1 MAFKF
6 NPFTGTFDEVG
17 TGGGVPD
24 PLTLN
29 ELTVNTLLTADHIH
43 GNLAGSV
50 YIHVKN
56 TDTVQL
62 DAGTPFYITGTVGA
76 SDRVEIQAADS
87 SDPAKGPAV
96 GVLEATLAVNGEG
109 NGVILGEL
117 FNFDTDT
124 PNWST
129 NDALYVANGGGL
141 TNVKPTSG
149 YRQIV
154 AYVGRIQAST
164 GTLILTGTSIDP
176 VAGSNGQIQFNDDG
190 GFGGDAGLTW
200 DKSTDLLSVGGNIQ
214 LSATGSA
221 TTTDTG
227 IYSPGADQLAIS
239 TGGTGR
245 LFVDSSGSLTVTKA
259 GFGGLTALFEAPNG
273 IAEFKSTRTTGGS
286 YSRINGTY
294 AGNPTDYWS
303 IGSNGYFDGSFSI
316 WAGANNTERLRIT
329 EAGLV
334 GIGTSSPTQKLH
346 VKETNTNTVVG
357 VIESS
362 SSASYISF
370 VDTGTAAGSVRC
382 GSFSGDFAI
391 RTGGSESARIDSSG
405 RLLVG
410 TSSARQANF
419 GGAGFASQVNFV
431 GTTIFTATTMLA
443 RDSDDTSGY
452 NLYFGKTRN
461 ATPPGAFVNVALDD
475 ELGQITFGGANEGI
489 YRPGAQIT
497 ALVDGEP
504 STGGDT
510 TDMPGRLVFST
521 TADGASTPTEQLR
534 ITSDRYVRLASGT
547 GGIQFNGD
555 TAAANALDDYEEGTS
570 STSLYGT
577 TTNPSGLSYNLTSYY
592 TKIGRF
598 VYFNYG
604 GNLTSWSSA
613 GSGNVYITVPFACA
627 NINSPLFQPMHG
639 LSIVH
644 HNGFFNVNNVVAKI
658 EQNSNRVYFYQTGST
673 TPLTWSNL
681 VASKFVSM
689 QLTYNAET

>member
-96 GVLEATLAVNGEG
+96 GLVGTTLAVNGEG
-109 NGVILGEL
+109 NGVIIGEL

-316 WAGANNTERLRIT
+316 WAGANNTER
-329 EAGLV
+329 
-334 GIGTSSPTQKLH
+334 
-346 VKETNTNTVVG
+346 
-357 VIESS
+357 
-362 SSASYISF
+362 
-370 VDTGTAAGSVRC
+370 
-382 GSFSGDFAI
+382 
-391 RTGGSESARIDSSG
+391 ARIDSAG

-410 TSSARQANF
+410 TSSSRSISGHTGALQIDGNNFNQSTISIINNANDGNGSF
-419 GGAGFASQVNFV
+419 LF
-431 GTTIFTATTMLA
+431 FTKQ
-443 RDSDDTSGY
+443 RSG
-452 NLYFGKTRN
+452 
-461 ATPPGAFVNVALDD
+461 
-475 ELGQITFGGANEGI
+475 
-489 YRPGAQIT
+489 
-497 ALVDGEP
+497 
-504 STGGDT
+504 STGGNGLVQNNDKIGEIRFTAGDGIDCDT
-510 TDMPGRLVFST
+510 NAARITCNVDGNPGTNDMPGRLVFST
-521 TADGASTPTEQLR
+521 TADGASSPTEQLR

-555 TAAANALDDYEEGTS
+555 TAAANALDDYEEGTWTPTYV
-570 STSLYGT
+570 STGASFTYASN
-577 TTNPSGLSYNLTSYY
+577 TNGNYV
-592 TKIGRF
+592 KIGRL
-598 VYFNYG
+598 VYCRGTIRTTSISG
-604 GNLTSWSSA
+604 GTAANSVSIGGLPF
-613 GSGNVYITVPFACA
+613 TV
-627 NINSPLFQPMHG
+627 
-639 LSIVH
+639 
-644 HNGFFNVNNVVAKI
+644 
-658 EQNSNRVYFYQTGST
+658 NSNTTVESGSSGVHVFTAVSGTFAGEYPSSGLTNPNT
-673 TPLTWSNL
+673 TEASLYYRATADAATSALTYGDLAGGSNQNFIKFNL
-681 VASKFVSM
+681 VYEV
-689 QLTYNAET
+689 

>member
-316 WAGANNTERLRIT
+316 WAGANNTER
-329 EAGLV
+329 
-334 GIGTSSPTQKLH
+334 
-346 VKETNTNTVVG
+346 
-357 VIESS
+357 
-362 SSASYISF
+362 
-370 VDTGTAAGSVRC
+370 
-382 GSFSGDFAI
+382 
-391 RTGGSESARIDSSG
+391 ARIDSAG

-410 TSSARQANF
+410 TSSSRSISGHTGALQIDGNNFNQSTISIINNANDGNGSF
-419 GGAGFASQVNFV
+419 LF
-431 GTTIFTATTMLA
+431 FTKQ
-443 RDSDDTSGY
+443 RSG
-452 NLYFGKTRN
+452 
-461 ATPPGAFVNVALDD
+461 
-475 ELGQITFGGANEGI
+475 
-489 YRPGAQIT
+489 
-497 ALVDGEP
+497 
-504 STGGDT
+504 STGGNGLVQNNDKIGEIRFTAGDGIDCDT
-510 TDMPGRLVFST
+510 NAARITCNVDGNPGTNDMPGRLVFST
-521 TADGASTPTEQLR
+521 TADGASSPTEQLR

-555 TAAANALDDYEEGTS
+555 TAAANALDDYEEGTFTPTIAGTA
-570 STSLYGT
+570 STGT
-577 TTNPSGLSYNLTSYY
+577 ATYTTQVGKY
-592 TKIGRF
+592 TKIGNTVVVTCRLEWSLHTGTGSIYIAGLPF
-598 VYFNYG
+598 TPAGANALGSIFCG
-604 GNLTSWSSA
+604 SLTFTD
-613 GSGNVYITVPFACA
+613 GITAR
-627 NINSPLFQPMHG
+627 ILTGQT
-639 LSIVH
+639 
-644 HNGFFNVNNVVAKI
+644 
-658 EQNSNRVYFYQTGST
+658 RVYPYSLNSGAAAT
-673 TPLTWSNL
+673 L
-681 VASKFVSM
+681 VNIVAAGGLDVTCTYYVS
-689 QLTYNAET
+689 

>member
-1 MAFKF
+1 MPFKF

-17 TGGGVPD
+17 TGGVPD

-316 WAGANNTERLRIT
+316 WAGANNTER
-329 EAGLV
+329 
-334 GIGTSSPTQKLH
+334 
-346 VKETNTNTVVG
+346 
-357 VIESS
+357 
-362 SSASYISF
+362 
-370 VDTGTAAGSVRC
+370 
-382 GSFSGDFAI
+382 
-391 RTGGSESARIDSSG
+391 ARIDSAG

-410 TSSARQANF
+410 TSSNSS
-419 GGAGFASQVNFV
+419 GGLFQVRTNTSGDERRHSFRSDFFQAGFPALINLDRSLNNGPVVNNSYLGYLGWRGYDGTNLIYAAS
-431 GTTIFTATTMLA
+431 I
-443 RDSDDTSGY
+443 SG
-452 NLYFGKTRN
+452 
-461 ATPPGAFVNVALDD
+461 
-475 ELGQITFGGANEGI
+475 E
-489 YRPGAQIT
+489 
-497 ALVDGEP
+497 VDGNP
-504 STGGDT
+504 GTN
-510 TDMPGRLVFST
+510 DMPGRLVFST
-521 TADGASTPTEQLR
+521 TADGASSPTEQLR

-555 TAAANALDDYEEGTS
+555 TAAANALDDYEEGTWTPTYV
-570 STSLYGT
+570 STGASFTYASN
-577 TTNPSGLSYNLTSYY
+577 TNGNYV
-592 TKIGRF
+592 KIGRL
-598 VYFNYG
+598 VYCRGTIRTTSISG
-604 GNLTSWSSA
+604 GTAANSVSIGGLPF
-613 GSGNVYITVPFACA
+613 TV
-627 NINSPLFQPMHG
+627 
-639 LSIVH
+639 
-644 HNGFFNVNNVVAKI
+644 
-658 EQNSNRVYFYQTGST
+658 NSNTTVESGSSGVHVFTAVSGTFAGEYPSSGLTNPNT
-673 TPLTWSNL
+673 TEASLYYRATADAATSALTYGDLAGGSNQNFIKFNL
-681 VASKFVSM
+681 VYEV
-689 QLTYNAET
+689 